1 MDVSVKICGLNT
13 ASTVNAAVEGGAAYL
28 GFVFYEISPRSI
40 TPKMLPAL
48 CQKVPK
54 TVRKVGLFVNPSF
67 EKIAAAVDTGF
78 LDMIQLHGSET
89 INMVKEVKKMFQLPV
104 IKAVAISGLADVSE
118 AKEYEICADMLLF
131 DAKPPKGADRP
142 GGNAQTFDWNLISEK
157 KWVIPWMLAG
167 GIDVKNLSSAIKQ
180 SRAALIDVSSGVE
193 NAPGVKCSNK
203 ILELLNA
210 AASL

>member
-1 MDVSVKICGLNT
+1 
-13 ASTVNAAVEGGAAYL
+13 
-28 GFVFYEISPRSI
+28 
-40 TPKMLPAL
+40 
-48 CQKVPK
+48 
-54 TVRKVGLFVNPSF
+54 
-67 EKIAAAVDTGF
+67 
-78 LDMIQLHGSET
+78 
-89 INMVKEVKKMFQLPV
+89 MFQLPV

-131 DAKPPKGADRP
+131 DAKPPRGADRP

-193 NAPGVKCSNK
+193 NAPGIKCSNK